1 MQSRKDPMT
10 MILALGVG
18 IYVALMLEYV
28 AHSDLGFSQEQT
40 RGAAIAS
47 TIPIAGLLAMDY
59 LRKALRKVK
68 VKR

>member
-1 MQSRKDPMT
+1 

-28 AHSDLGFSQEQT
+28 AHTNLGFSQDQI
-40 RGAAIAS
+40 RGAAIAA